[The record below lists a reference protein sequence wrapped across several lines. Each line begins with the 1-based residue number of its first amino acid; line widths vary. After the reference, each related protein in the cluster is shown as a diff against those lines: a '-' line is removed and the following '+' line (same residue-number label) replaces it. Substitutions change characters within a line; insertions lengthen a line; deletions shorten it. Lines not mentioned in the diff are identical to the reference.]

1 MYSDNNMNNYSN
13 NYNYYDENQ
22 DYNNATNNINNYGN
36 DYNYYDENQNYN
48 NTTNSNK
55 FGLIIKILIIIICII
70 ALIWL
75 IMKLKEDKKDVSYN
89 NNIHVSNIEK
99 VRLAGEKHFFIDNN
113 LPNVNDKKMVELA
126 TLIKKGYVSDII
138 DANQKVC
145 NDLKSMLTIKN
156 DGTRYILVI
165 SLSCSTNEQEE
176 IFYYDLKTKAC
187 LNCNGSTLM
196 DGKTKEND
204 DTIVE
209 EDHNYSC
216 DVWSDWSD
224 KKENNNN
231 LDERTRVV
239 VLGVKKANSTVCE
252 TWSDYTTSLVNQGI
266 NGLIE
271 EKEETEIVWSSN
283 KTSRTPIQDSEN
295 IKVISTKNVSGSSY
309 SACPSGYSE
318 SGSSCVSNN
327 TKTSD
332 LTFNEYSSGKYQ
344 ILNAP
349 CNAVNTEKDAS
360 GRYVIT
366 YKGCQYKDIVSKVTK
381 HSSGYTEYIY
391 QEKETRTTKQ
401 YRYCLKLAPSNTND
415 EYTKDYYEESNLPE
429 GFEKVSGSEKT
440 QYSYKLKVCEK

>member
-13 NYNYYDENQ
+13 NY
-22 DYNNATNNINNYGN
+22 
-36 DYNYYDENQNYN
+36 YYDENQNYN
-48 NTTNSNK
+48 NTNNNGNDYNYYYENQNYNNTTKSNK
-55 FGLIIKILIIIICII
+55 FGLILKILIIIICIV

-75 IMKLKEDKKDVSYN
+75 ITKLKEDKKDVSYN
-89 NNIHVSNIEK
+89 NNVHVSNIEK

-126 TLIKKGYVSDII
+126 TLIKKGYVGDII

-145 NDLKSMLTIKN
+145 NDLKSMLSLKN

-187 LNCNGSTLM
+187 LNCNGPTLM
-196 DGKTKEND
+196 DGKIKEE
-204 DTIVE
+204 DTEVVE
-209 EDHNYSC
+209 EENNYSC
-216 DVWSDWSD
+216 NVWSDWSD
-224 KKENNNN
+224 KKENNSN

-252 TWSDYTTSLVNQGI
+252 TWSDYTTSPVNQGV
-266 NGLIE
+266 NGLSE
-271 EKEETEIVWSSN
+271 EKEVTETVWSDN
-283 KTSRTPIQDSEN
+283 KTSRTPVQNSEN
-295 IKVISTKNVSGSSY
+295 IKVVSIRNVSGSSY
-309 SACPSGYSE
+309 STCPSGYSE
-318 SGSSCVSNN
+318 SGSSCVSNSI
-327 TKTSD
+327 KTSD
-332 LTFNEYSSGKYQ
+332 LTFNDYSSGKYQ

-349 CNAVNTEKDAS
+349 CNAVNTEKDAT

-381 HSSGYTEYIY
+381 SSSGYTEYIY
-391 QEKETRTTKQ
+391 QEKETKTTKQ
-401 YRYCLKLAPSNTND
+401 YRYCLKLAPSNTVD
-415 EYTKDYYEESNLPE
+415 EYTKDYYEESNLPA
-429 GFEKVSGSEKT
+429 GFEKAPGSEKT

>member
-13 NYNYYDENQ
+13 
-22 DYNNATNNINNYGN
+22 
-36 DYNYYDENQNYN
+36 DYNYYEDNQNYN

-55 FGLIIKILIIIICII
+55 FGLIVKILIIIICIV

-75 IMKLKEDKKDVSYN
+75 ITKLKDNKMDISYN
-89 NNIHVSNIEK
+89 NNVHVSNIEK

-126 TLIKKGYVSDII
+126 TLIKKGYVGDII

-145 NDLKSMLTIKN
+145 NDLKSMLSLKN

-176 IFYYDLKTKAC
+176 IFYYDIKTRAC
-187 LNCNGSTLM
+187 LNCNGNTIM
-196 DGKTKEND
+196 DGNTKEE
-204 DTIVE
+204 DTEVVE
-209 EDHNYSC
+209 EEENNYSC
-216 DVWSDWSD
+216 DVWSDWTD
-224 KKENNNN
+224 KRENNSN

-252 TWSDYTTSLVNQGI
+252 KWSDYTTSPVNQGV
-266 NGLIE
+266 NGLSE
-271 EKEETEIVWSSN
+271 EKEVTETIWSGN
-283 KTSRTPIQDSEN
+283 KTTRKPIQNSDS
-295 IKVISTKNVSGSSY
+295 IKVISTRNVSGSSY
-309 SACPSGYSE
+309 STCPSGYSE
-318 SGSSCVSNN
+318 NGSSCVSNSV
-327 TKTSD
+327 KTSD
-332 LTFNEYSSGKYQ
+332 LTFNDYNSGKYQ

-349 CNAVNTEKDAS
+349 CNAVNTEKDAT

-381 HSSGYTEYIY
+381 HSSGYTEITY
-391 QEKETRTTKQ
+391 QEKITKTTKQ
-401 YRYCLKLAPSNTND
+401 YRYCLKLAPSNAND
-415 EYTKDYYEESNLPE
+415 EYTKDYYEESNLPA
-429 GFEKVSGSEKT
+429 GFEKVPGSEKT